1 MLDMAVLLSLAA
13 VPMPAVP
20 NAAGIIIVLHYG
32 YNHTMRT
39 CISSANTVRR
49 GVHRPLFREYLLF
62 GAPEGDPF
70 PASDYALPLAIFA
83 PDAVTGSLDI
93 TLPTGQRY
101 NLRLFSR
108 SMYGV
113 VSDEYA
119 ELSVLYDGVSAGPK
133 PTRIS
138 NLRAFQSGTSVVLT
152 WTIDPEYGSAPDG
165 FRVYRAEDL
174 TTIIATVAYSSPKR
188 TYRWTESPATSA
200 LYRYTV
206 RSYRGT
212 ILDLNNTVV
221 SVNFDRDGH
230 AAPTGSITLTQE
242 S

>member
-1 MLDMAVLLSLAA
+1 MMTSG
-13 VPMPAVP
+13 PTPARALYYP
-20 NAAGIIIVLHYG
+20 PRYG
-32 YNHTMRT
+32 R
-39 CISSANTVRR
+39 
-49 GVHRPLFREYLLF
+49 REYLLF
-62 GAPEGDPF
+62 GSPEGTAF
-70 PASDYALPLAIFA
+70 PEPDESIPLAIFSA
-83 PDAVTGSLDI
+83 DATTGSFNI
-93 TLPTGQRY
+93 ALPTNERY
-101 NLRLFSR
+101 NLRLYSR

-113 VSDEYA
+113 LSDTYA
-119 ELSVLYDGVSAGPK
+119 ELSILFDGATAGPK

-174 TTIIATVAYSSPKR
+174 SSIIATVAYSSPKR
-188 TYRWTESPATSA
+188 AYRWTESPAVSA
-200 LYRYTV
+200 LYRYVV
-206 RSYRGT
+206 RSYKGT

-221 SVNFDRDGH
+221 QVNFDKDGH